1 MTITRRKT
9 LGVMAALAASTT
21 LDRVA
26 LAQAGRKILVIASN
40 QDIPNFDPH
49 FATGY
54 SASFFLRNV
63 YDSLV
68 RVEGNPPKPVPH
80 LASSWTT
87 SPDGMVYTFK
97 LASAKFHD
105 GSPVTAEDV
114 RFSFNRLIR
123 LNKGNAWMIQGI
135 VTDKSVEA
143 VDAGTVKITLAK
155 PFAAFL
161 QVLPWVWIVSQKQV
175 AANLGA
181 DDGQTWLRTNVAGSG
196 AFKVRRAEA
205 GNLYELERVAD
216 GWKTGGGNLA
226 GAIWKITRETAT
238 QRLMVQRGEAHIS
251 VDLTSEDID
260 GLKDK
265 PGVVSV
271 VEPEYRTFSIKMNT
285 RHGPMAD
292 IELRKAISYAFNYQ
306 AMKDAAGYADLMV
319 GPLPNGILGH
329 NPDMKVYRTDLDKAK
344 EHLAKSKHPNGGI
357 KLTMV
362 HVSGLDQQRRWA
374 LVMLDSLKKLNID
387 LEIKPMVWPDM
398 VAACRSPETFPDLF
412 PVYQTANYGDP
423 DNIAFAAYHS
433 SRNGNWQNA
442 VYSEPKTD
450 ALIEQGRSEPDEA
463 KRIAIYRALQQQ
475 IVDDAPDIFG
485 VLERRKL
492 AMRDAVLNF
501 KFTPVASNA
510 IELFALSLK

>member
-21 LDRVA
+21 LDRMA
-26 LAQAGRKILVIASN
+26 FAQAGRKILVIASN

-80 LASSWTT
+80 LASSWTS

-97 LASAKFHD
+97 LAGAKFHD

-143 VDAGTVKITLAK
+143 VDAATVKITLAK

-175 AANLGA
+175 EANVGA

-205 GNLYELERVAD
+205 
-216 GWKTGGGNLA
+216 
-226 GAIWKITRETAT
+226 
-238 QRLMVQRGEAHIS
+238 
-251 VDLTSEDID
+251 
-260 GLKDK
+260 
-265 PGVVSV
+265 
-271 VEPEYRTFSIKMNT
+271 
-285 RHGPMAD
+285 
-292 IELRKAISYAFNYQ
+292 
-306 AMKDAAGYADLMV
+306 
-319 GPLPNGILGH
+319 
-329 NPDMKVYRTDLDKAK
+329 
-344 EHLAKSKHPNGGI
+344 
-357 KLTMV
+357 
-362 HVSGLDQQRRWA
+362 
-374 LVMLDSLKKLNID
+374 
-387 LEIKPMVWPDM
+387 
-398 VAACRSPETFPDLF
+398 
-412 PVYQTANYGDP
+412 
-423 DNIAFAAYHS
+423 
-433 SRNGNWQNA
+433 
-442 VYSEPKTD
+442 
-450 ALIEQGRSEPDEA
+450 
-463 KRIAIYRALQQQ
+463 
-475 IVDDAPDIFG
+475 
-485 VLERRKL
+485 
-492 AMRDAVLNF
+492 
-501 KFTPVASNA
+501 
-510 IELFALSLK
+510 